1 MRVPGWYTAGND
13 EKWKDYSKRGDEKET
28 APKSK
33 CWPELYI
40 NRNFGLW
47 KIWNFFSNHSAKI
60 LFDFWN
66 YETVLKNSNTMG
78 RFNGKSVI
86 VTGSSNGIG
95 AATAL
100 QFAKEGAQV
109 TITGRKV
116 ENLEVSL
123 ENIMFFFIFQQAAP
137 IWISPW
143 T

>member
-1 MRVPGWYTAGND
+1 
-13 EKWKDYSKRGDEKET
+13 
-28 APKSK
+28 
-33 CWPELYI
+33 
-40 NRNFGLW
+40 
-47 KIWNFFSNHSAKI
+47 
-60 LFDFWN
+60 
-66 YETVLKNSNTMG
+66 MG

-137 IWISPW
+137 I
-143 T
+143 